1 MIKIVFT
8 QGRMNLH
15 EKCIFAELVSL
26 HQRKW
31 TTSKNTSLL
40 AWSTPMSSRMQVN
53 VVIPVYTPTLSPNEV
68 ISLNQCL
75 KVLSKHPITL
85 ATHPDVDLHVY
96 QDAFLAA
103 KKPFRVVYFEPSY
116 FVSIFS
122 YSQLLLSRDFYS
134 RFKEY
139 EYILIYQLDGFVFR
153 DELAEWC
160 SKGFDY
166 IGSPWFKHYGFN
178 YDGNELWKVG
188 NGGVSLR
195 KTATFLNAFDQPFP
209 FKSSWYFIKSMR
221 KNQFLQMLLKTLQML
236 IMLAFT
242 RKTVEYVLQHY
253 TDERVNEDCFWAE
266 AFQSTSLA
274 LNIPDVL
281 TGARFCLE
289 QKPSY
294 VFELIG
300 NQLPFTCHAF
310 ERYEY
315 ETFWKSIIDKTRKNP

>member
-1 MIKIVFT
+1 MKNVSLPNLYPYT
-8 QGRMNLH
+8 QGMDIYENFINIGL
-15 EKCIFAELVSL
+15 
-26 HQRKW
+26 
-31 TTSKNTSLL
+31 
-40 AWSTPMSSRMQVN
+40 VN
-53 VVIPVYTPTLSPNEV
+53 VIIPVYSPTLCPSEV
-68 ISLNQCL
+68 VSLNQCL
-75 KVLSKHPITL
+75 RILSNYHITL
-85 ATHPDVDLHVY
+85 VTHRDLDISCY

-103 KKPFRVVYFEPSY
+103 KKPFKVAYFESH
-116 FVSIFS
+116 FFRSVFS
-122 YSQLLLSRDFYS
+122 YSQLLLSRDFYAC
-134 RFKEY
+134 FKEY

-153 DELAEWC
+153 DELSDWC

-195 KTATFLNAFDQPFP
+195 KTAKFLNAFDQPFP
-209 FKSSWYFIKSMR
+209 CKSSWYFIKSIR
-221 KNQFLQMLLKTLQML
+221 KKQFMPMLIKTLQML
-236 IMLAFT
+236 LVLTFS
-242 RKTVEYVLQHY
+242 RKTVEYILQHY
-253 TDERVNEDCFWAE
+253 MDERVNEDCFWAE
-266 AFQSTSLA
+266 AFQGTSMA

-294 VFELIG
+294 VYELIG

-315 ETFWKSIIDKTRKNP
+315 ETFWKEIIERVHNTTIQQHKNP